1 MLNFEDVKSGDIL
14 YLMTP
19 EKNILELKVNYSK
32 FQYHK
37 EFTDRIH
44 GIDIFVNK
52 EGDEINSYRIFIHHS
67 YFDKNVKFIQ
77 LINIKEDTLENVTGL
92 PYLLISTSK
101 NDLIDYQIARLKDNI
116 QYQQKL
122 INDALMAIETL
133 QNEEVKL
140 LEMKNITE

>member
-14 YLMTP
+14 YLMTQ

-52 EGDEINSYRIFIHHS
+52 EDDKINSYRIFIHHS

-77 LINIKEDTLENVTGL
+77 LINIKEDTLENIASL
-92 PYLLISTSK
+92 PYLLVSTSK
-101 NDLIDYQIARLKDNI
+101 NDLIDYQIARLKENI
-116 QYQQKL
+116 EYQQKL
-122 INDALMAIETL
+122 INDALTAIETL
-133 QNEEVKL
+133 QDEEVKL
-140 LEMKNITE
+140 LEMKNT

>member
-19 EKNILELKVNYSK
+19 EKNILKLKVNYSK
-32 FQYHK
+32 FQYHPEFK
-37 EFTDRIH
+37 ERIH

-77 LINIKEDTLENVTGL
+77 LINIKEDTLENMANL
-92 PYLLISTSK
+92 PYLLISTNK

-140 LEMKNITE
+140 LEMKNT

>member
-77 LINIKEDTLENVTGL
+77 LINVKEDALENIASL
-92 PYLLISTSK
+92 SYLLVSTSK
-101 NDLIDYQIARLKDNI
+101 NDLIDYQIARLKENI
-116 QYQQKL
+116 EYQQK
-122 INDALMAIETL
+122 IVNDTLMAIETL
-133 QNEEVKL
+133 QDEEVKL